1 MDFTDF
7 FQKNKVLLK
16 EYLEVRLELLK
27 LQGVK
32 FLSKTAGLF
41 TWLMVILFLVFFILL
56 FLGMMFAWWIA
67 DLTHSNIIG
76 FASAAGIFV
85 VLLMICFLFRK
96 SLFQKPIAKLVIKE
110 ALEEDEEDQNTKP

>member
-16 EYLEVRLELLK
+16 EYLEVRVELLR
-27 LQGVK
+27 LQGIK
-32 FLSKTAGLF
+32 FLSKVAGLF

-67 DLTHSNIIG
+67 ELTNSNIIG
-76 FASAAGIFV
+76 FACAAGVFV
-85 VLLMICFLFRK
+85 VLLLICVFARK
-96 SLFQKPIAKLVIKE
+96 PLFQKPIARMVIKE
-110 ALEEDEEDQNTKP
+110 VLEEEEDD

>member
-7 FQKNKVLLK
+7 FQKNKILLK
-16 EYLEVRLELLK
+16 EYLEVRLELLR

-67 DLTHSNIIG
+67 ELTQSNITG
-76 FASAAGIFV
+76 FACAAGVFV
-85 VLLMICFLFRK
+85 ILLVICVLARK
-96 SLFQKPIAKLVIKE
+96 SLFQKPIARMIIKE
-110 ALEEDEEDQNTKP
+110 ALEEDEEE

>member
-7 FQKNKVLLK
+7 LSKNKVLLK
-16 EYLEVRLELLK
+16 EYLEARIELLR
-27 LQGVK
+27 LQGVR

-67 DLTHSNIIG
+67 ELTNSNIIG
-76 FASAAGIFV
+76 FASAAGVFV
-85 VLLMICFLFRK
+85 ILLVICVLARK
-96 SLFQKPIAKLVIKE
+96 PLFQKPIAKMIIKE
-110 ALEEDEEDQNTKP
+110 ALEDEED

>member
-1 MDFTDF
+1 MDLTDF
-7 FQKNKVLLK
+7 FQKNKILLR
-16 EYLEVRLELLK
+16 EYLDVRLELLR

-67 DLTHSNIIG
+67 ELTKSNITG
-76 FASAAGIFV
+76 FACAAGVFA
-85 VLLMICFLFRK
+85 VLLIICIVMRK
-96 SLFQKPIAKLVIKE
+96 NLFQKPIARLIIKE
-110 ALEEDEEDQNTKP
+110 VLDESEEE

>member
-1 MDFTDF
+1 MMDLTDF
-7 FQKNKVLLK
+7 FQKNKILLK

-56 FLGMMFAWWIA
+56 FLGIVFALWLA
-67 DLTHSNIIG
+67 ELTQSNIAG
-76 FASAAGIFV
+76 FASAAGVFALLLVIC
-85 VLLMICFLFRK
+85 VLVRRP
-96 SLFQKPIAKLVIKE
+96 LFQKPIARMIIKE
-110 ALEEDEEDQNTKP
+110 ALEEDDEE